1 MGILFRKSVFADKTL
16 GLDKKTKFVQPENMQ
31 IQGTYDYGNLISKTP
46 PPGAEGAD
54 EGNGNANEYMD
65 TSTQRIPVDS
75 KLSNDEEKILKEAGG
90 KKKDDVA
97 SPNKQPADDQT
108 GKKKKNFL
116 QRLFGGKNK

>member
-1 MGILFRKSVFADKTL
+1 M
-16 GLDKKTKFVQPENMQ
+16 
-31 IQGTYDYGNLISKTP
+31 ISKTP

-75 KLSNDEEKILKEAGG
+75 KLSNDEEKVLKEASG
-90 KKKDDVA
+90 KKKDAVT
-97 SPNKQPADDQT
+97 SPNKQPGDNQT
-108 GKKKKNFL
+108 SKKKKNFL